1 MMGMKIERLKEML
14 EVIERERGISKEA
27 LLDALKASLVSA
39 CKKKFTN
46 IENLEADIQED
57 GTTKIFSN
65 KTVVAKVNDPELEI
79 TKPQAKKLGANANL
93 GEIVK
98 INVTP
103 EDFGRLAAQTAKQ
116 VIIQRIREAEKE
128 GAFEEFSKKSGEI
141 ITGMIQRRERG
152 GYLVNL
158 GRIETFLPASETIPG
173 EIFRPKD
180 RVKLYVVET
189 KMSPKGPHVNIS
201 RTNANLVKKLFELEI
216 PEILEGILEI
226 KAIAR
231 EAGRRTKIAVLSK
244 DKNVAAVGTC
254 VGQMG
259 SRIQNIVR
267 ELGNEKVDIIEWNDD
282 PKRLISNSLS
292 PAKIIK
298 VKLNKEAKEAKVIV
312 PEDQLSLA
320 IGREGQNV
328 RLAAKLTTWKIDII
342 NEKDDAEAEAAA
354 AAGEAGEKK
363 TKKKEKTTEAKESKT
378 KIHELAKELSI
389 TSKAILA
396 KAKELEIEAKAAT
409 SSLAD
414 EDVKKLKEALAQPAS
429 EEKEEE
435 KEDAQES

>member
-1 MMGMKIERLKEML
+1 MKIERLKEML